1 MIDSDIII
9 TKAEELLHRMS
20 PEGRERAR
28 RARERKAARA
38 RRVMKRMFWAVLAVV
53 AAAAIWAAVV
63 GPIGM
68 GGVMLVVVAMIL
80 AIAGSVAFSEERAV
94 EPAALREVDLVRLPA
109 QTERWLERQRPAL
122 PAPAQRLTDQIG
134 VRLEQLMPQLQGLD
148 PREPAAQEVRRL
160 VADELPELVNGYQR
174 VPKSMRRDAGDGI
187 SPDRQLVDGLGVVDQ
202 ELKRMCEQ
210 LAAGDLDKLATQG
223 RYLQLKYKG
232 DPLG

>member
-1 MIDSDIII
+1 MIDSQQLMI
-9 TKAEELLHRMS
+9 KAEELLHRMS

-38 RRVMKRMFWAVLAVV
+38 KRLFKRMFWGALAVV
-53 AAAAIWAAVV
+53 AATMLWAGIV

-68 GGVMLVVVAMIL
+68 GGVLLA
-80 AIAGSVAFSEERAV
+80 AIALVLVFAGVLIFSSEAPVAPEQ
-94 EPAALREVDLVRLPA
+94 LRDVDLTRLPQ
-109 QTERWLERQRPAL
+109 QTERWLEGQRPAL

-134 VRLEQLMPQLQGLD
+134 VRLEALMPQLQGLD
-148 PREPAAQEVRRL
+148 PQEPAAQEVRRL
-160 VADELPELVNGYQR
+160 VADELPELVRGYQR
-174 VPKSMRRDAGDGI
+174 VPQSLRRQTSGGT
-187 SPDRQLVDGLGVVDQ
+187 SPDRQLVDGLTLVDE

-210 LAAGDLDKLATQG
+210 LASGDLDKLATQG